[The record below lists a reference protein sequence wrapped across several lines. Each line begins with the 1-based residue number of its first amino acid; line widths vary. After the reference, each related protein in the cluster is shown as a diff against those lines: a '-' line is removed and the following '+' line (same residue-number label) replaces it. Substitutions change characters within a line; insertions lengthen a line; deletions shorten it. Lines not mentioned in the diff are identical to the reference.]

1 MATDRPNGPDLD
13 EPNPS
18 AAYER
23 RGMLIGIC
31 VAVVV
36 GSILWLTDAVRP
48 LGASVLGILLGIAVA
63 MTYQRVL
70 PRLDKNK

>member
-1 MATDRPNGPDLD
+1 
-13 EPNPS
+13 
-18 AAYER
+18 
-23 RGMLIGIC
+23 MLIGIC